1 MLLAH
6 FSLLTKRKCFRRKKK
21 NPMIK
26 WSSVVIEPVEHM
38 LIGGSYLVVICF
50 ILCVFVKK
58 EKCIAA
64 YFNIY
69 YTS

>member
-1 MLLAH
+1 
-6 FSLLTKRKCFRRKKK
+6 
-21 NPMIK
+21 MIK